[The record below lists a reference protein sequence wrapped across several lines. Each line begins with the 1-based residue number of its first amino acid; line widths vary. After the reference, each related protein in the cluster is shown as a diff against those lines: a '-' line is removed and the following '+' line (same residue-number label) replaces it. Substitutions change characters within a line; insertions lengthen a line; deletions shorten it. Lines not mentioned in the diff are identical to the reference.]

1 VSFPIKTNYIKQ
13 SIFFIGLFICLSFYA
28 LGQNI
33 DSLKSAVS
41 NGKEDTVKINLLN
54 KLSYIYLNDGN
65 YPVALR
71 FANQAQDLA
80 EKLSFK
86 SGLFNSLLNTGKI
99 YFNRGDYTDAQKYYL
114 LSLKLAEQINDNK
127 RKAGVYNELGL
138 FYSSLG
144 KDEEAKKQYDACL
157 KIRIDLQDKKGIASC
172 YTNLGTIFADEG
184 DYFKALF
191 YYGKSLQIA
200 EEIDNKEEMAFVY
213 NNVGSVYYETKE
225 YQKALDYFFKS
236 LAIHE
241 ALGNTDNVASCYIN
255 IGDVYR
261 LQNKYVL
268 ADQYLKKGIQLSE
281 QIGSKEYTVEGYK
294 IYYKL
299 DSLKGDYKSV
309 FEKYKTY
316 ILYRDSLNNA
326 DITKKTT
333 EAQMNYD
340 FEKKE
345 ASVKADQEK
354 KDAIAATESRR
365 QRLILWLITI
375 VGIGIT
381 IVAFLIFRSLQQNKK
396 ATAIIEEQKEEVE
409 HKSKL
414 LSEKNREISD
424 SINYAKRIQ
433 SSILP
438 PLEEIYRALPNS
450 FVLFKSKD
458 IVSGDFYWFAH
469 KENKIVIA
477 AADCTGHGVPGA
489 FMSMLNSEKLNEVVE
504 KTTDVSE
511 ILQLVNTGLK
521 KALRQS
527 NDENSTRDGMDIAL
541 CSFNREMTY
550 LDYAAANRPL
560 WIIRNKKTEIEEI
573 KATKTAIG
581 GYTDDSHVFKKH
593 RVDLQKGDTIY
604 IFSDGYADQFG
615 VNNKKL
621 MTKKFKEILLSIN
634 DKSMPE
640 QRNYLDEFIENWK
653 SGMEQTDDILVIGIR
668 V

>member
-1 VSFPIKTNYIKQ
+1 MIKINCSWQAT
-13 SIFFIGLFICLSFYA
+13 FFTSLFTWLSFA
-28 LGQNI
+28 AFSQNI
-33 DSLKSAVS
+33 DSLKQIAGG
-41 NGKEDTVKINLLN
+41 GKEDTLKVMALN
-54 KLSYIYLNDGN
+54 TLTDVYLNDGN
-65 YPVALR
+65 YPLALR
-71 FANQAQDLA
+71 VANQAQALA
-80 EKLSFK
+80 EKLAFK
-86 SGLFNSLLNTGKI
+86 RGLFKSLLNTGEI
-99 YFNRGDYTDAQKYYL
+99 YLYRGEYTDAQKYCL
-114 LSLKLAEQINDNK
+114 LSLKLAEEINDK
-127 RKAGVYNELGL
+127 KKEAQVYNELGL
-138 FYSSLG
+138 FYSTQG
-144 KDEEAKKQYDACL
+144 KNEEAKKQYDICL
-157 KIRIDLQDKKGIASC
+157 KIRTDLNDKKGIASC
-172 YTNLGTIFADEG
+172 YTNLGTIFSDEG
-184 DYFKALF
+184 DNLKALF

-200 EEIDNKEEMAFVY
+200 EEIGYKDEMAIAY
-213 NNVGSVYYETKE
+213 NNIGSVYNEEKE
-225 YQKALDYFFKS
+225 YQKALDYFLKS
-236 LAIHE
+236 LSIHE
-241 ALGNTDNVASCYIN
+241 ALGNIDNIASCNIN
-255 IGDVYR
+255 IADVYR
-261 LQNKYVL
+261 LQNKYAL

-294 IYYKL
+294 IFYKL
-299 DSLKGDYKSV
+299 DSSKGDYKSV
-309 FEKYKTY
+309 FEKYKKF

-345 ASVKADQEK
+345 AAVKAEQEK
-354 KDAIAATESRR
+354 KDAIAETESRR

-375 VGIGIT
+375 VGFGVT

-396 ATAIIEEQKEEVE
+396 ATAIIEGQKEEVE
-409 HKSKL
+409 HKSQL

-458 IVSGDFYWFAH
+458 IVSGDFYWFAN
-469 KENKIVIA
+469 KENKILLA

-504 KTTDVSE
+504 KTVDVSE

-541 CSFNREMTY
+541 CSFNRELTH

-560 WIIRNKKTEIEEI
+560 WIIRNGKTEIEEI
-573 KATKTAIG
+573 KATKAAIG
-581 GYTDDSHVFKKH
+581 GYTDDGQVFIKH

-604 IFSDGYADQFG
+604 IFTDGYADQFG
-615 VNNKKL
+615 GTNKKL
-621 MTKKFKEILLSIN
+621 MTKKFKEILLEIK
-634 DKSMPE
+634 DKPMPE
-640 QRNYLDEFIENWK
+640 QRNFLDDFIESWK
-653 SGMEQTDDILVIGIR
+653 NGMEQTDDILVIGIK